1 VLARFGAIPALDN
14 VRLTAS
20 ARIEPAAPQPGQ
32 KVLKAKKQRTVV
44 TFTIAADL
52 GSGTP

>member
-1 VLARFGAIPALDN
+1 

-20 ARIEPAAPQPGQ
+20 ARIKPAAPEPGQ
-32 KVLKAKKQRTVV
+32 KVSVKKGKKQRTVV